1 MNDFDR
7 NIHCLFGIPI
17 DALDMRRAEQQVRA
31 VITTRT
37 PCFLSTPNLNFLI
50 ACQTDADFRASLIHS
65 DLCIAD
71 GMPLV
76 WIARLLGIPIRER
89 VAGSDLFE
97 ALRGAESPP
106 VSVYFF
112 GGKPGVAEAASHR
125 VNQRPEGL
133 RCVGYETPAFGP
145 IHEISSEET
154 IAKINAS
161 GADFLVV
168 ALGAKKG
175 QAWIERNRARITVPL
190 ISHLGAVLNFTAG
203 TVRRAPRGMQRVGLE
218 WVWRIVAERNL
229 WRRYCNDCWAL
240 LRLLATRVL
249 PYAFYVKVQ
258 APNQADLGTAALKLT
273 TRAHGSVLHCQGAW
287 SAQNIDRLRPL
298 FKNIAASAGDIELD
312 MEQVTHVDSA
322 FIGLT
327 MMLYK
332 HQQRLGKR
340 FVISGMSTR
349 VERIFRWNGAAF
361 LCAPPTPMGLPEIQ
375 WESI

>member
-1 MNDFDR
+1 MDDFDR
-7 NIHCLFGIPI
+7 NIHCFFGIPI
-17 DALDMRRAEQQVRA
+17 DALDMVGAEQRVRLA
-31 VITTRT
+31 IANRQ
-37 PCFLSTPNLNFLI
+37 PCFLSTPNLNFLV
-50 ACQTDADFRASLIHS
+50 ACQTDADFRASVINS

-76 WIARLLGIPIRER
+76 WIARLLDIPIRER

-97 ALRGAESPP
+97 ALRRAESQPL
-106 VSVYFF
+106 SVYFF

-125 VNQRPEGL
+125 LNAHPEGL
-133 RCVGYETPAFGP
+133 RCVGYETPAFGTVT
-145 IHEISSEET
+145 EISSKET

-175 QAWIERNRARITVPL
+175 QAWIERNRARISVPL
-190 ISHLGAVLNFTAG
+190 ICHLGAVLNFTAG
-203 TVRRAPRGMQRVGLE
+203 TVRRAPRWMQRVGLE
-218 WVWRIVAERNL
+218 WVWRIIAERSL

-249 PYAFYVKVQ
+249 PYAFYVKAQ
-258 APNQADLGTAALKLT
+258 APSQADLATAALKLT
-273 TRAHGSVLHCQGAW
+273 TRAHGNVLHCQGAW
-287 SAQNIDRLRPL
+287 SAQNIDRLRPI
-298 FKNIAASAGDIELD
+298 FKNVAASAGDVELD

-340 FVISGMSTR
+340 LVISGMSTR
-349 VERIFRWNGAAF
+349 IERIFRWNGAAF
-361 LCAPPTPMGLPEIQ
+361 LCAPPTPMGLPDIQ

>member
-1 MNDFDR
+1 MDDFDR
-7 NIHCLFGIPI
+7 NIHCLLGVTI
-17 DALDMRRAEQQVRA
+17 DALDMVGAEQRVRA
-31 VITTRT
+31 AITRRT
-37 PCFLSTPNLNFLI
+37 PCFLSTPNLNFLV
-50 ACQTDADFRASLIHS
+50 ACQTDADFRASVINS

-76 WIARLLGIPIRER
+76 WIARLLGIPIRKR

-97 ALRGAESPP
+97 ALRREEAPP

-112 GGKPGVAEAASHR
+112 GGKPGVAEAAS
-125 VNQRPEGL
+125 QRINAQPVGL
-133 RCVGYETPAFGP
+133 RCVGYETPAFGA

-154 IAKINAS
+154 IAQINAS
-161 GADFLVV
+161 GADFVVV

-175 QAWIERNRARITVPL
+175 QAWIEHNRTRISAPV

-203 TVRRAPRGMQRVGLE
+203 TVRRAPRWMQRVGLE
-218 WVWRIVAERNL
+218 WVWRIIAERSL

-240 LRLLATRVL
+240 VRLLATQVL
-249 PYAFYVKVQ
+249 PYAVYVKIQ
-258 APNQADLGTAALKLT
+258 TPSPANLATAGLKLT
-273 TRAHGSVLHCQGAW
+273 TRAHGSVLRCQGAW
-287 SAQNIDRLRPL
+287 SVQNIDRLRPI
-298 FKNIAASAGDIELD
+298 FKSAAASALDIELN
-312 MEQVTHVDSA
+312 MEEVTHVDSA

-340 FVISGMSTR
+340 LVISGMSTR

-361 LCAPPTPMGLPEIQ
+361 LCAPPTSVGLPDIQ